1 MFFSPLRRLGI
12 PVAILIAAALFRNA
26 VIDIK
31 SVHIQL
37 LVWVPYLALGVT
49 FVLCI
54 FFNRSRLF
62 TTTLILLVSYCLIQT
77 QLQTALTESRA
88 LSIYSMLSVALPLTL
103 LLLLL
108 LPGRG
113 LRNRYGVLTAAVVP
127 VQLLV
132 ALWVLEYIPATNT
145 VQFIDT
151 YLTIKP
157 FTGYILSI
165 NASACFA
172 VGTMAGLFMLCKH
185 DSETIAALLTALMF
199 SFVTFAFFDQAKIS
213 VIMFS
218 AVGISL
224 IISLLRSSHD
234 MAYRDELTGL
244 PGRRALN
251 ERLKGLGRRYVIAMV
266 DVDHF
271 KQFNDKY
278 GHDVGDDVLK
288 IVAKQI
294 AAVRG
299 GGTAYRYGGE
309 EFCVVFTRKD
319 PDQCKPFLED
329 VRLAVSNYRLA
340 LRDSKHRSATEKS
353 AIERRGRRKKSRNGE
368 TVSVTISIGMS
379 AHDKL
384 LNKPDMVI
392 KAADAALYKAKMNGR
407 NCLVS

>member
-12 PVAILIAAALFRNA
+12 PVVLLIAAALLRNA
-26 VIDIK
+26 VIDINP
-31 SVHIQL
+31 VYAQL
-37 LVWVPYLALGVT
+37 LIWLPYLTLGLAI
-49 FVLCI
+49 VLCI
-54 FFNRSRLF
+54 YFNRSRLF
-62 TTTLILLVSYCLIQT
+62 TATLILLVGYCLIQT
-77 QLQTALTESRA
+77 QLQTALMEPRA

-127 VQLLV
+127 VLLLV
-132 ALWVLEYIPATNT
+132 ALWVLEYYPATTT
-145 VQFIDT
+145 VQFIET
-151 YLTIKP
+151 YLPIKP
-157 FTGYILSI
+157 FPGYVLSI

-172 VGTMAGLFMLCKH
+172 VGAMAGLFMLCKH
-185 DSETIAALLTALMF
+185 DSETMAALLTALMF
-199 SFVTFAFFDQAKIS
+199 NFVTFAFFDQAKIS

-218 AVGISL
+218 AAGISL

-251 ERLKGLGRRYVIAMV
+251 ERLKGLGRRYVIAMM

-271 KQFNDKY
+271 KQFNDSY
-278 GHDVGDDVLK
+278 GHDIGDDVLK
-288 IVAKQI
+288 MVAKQI

-309 EFCVVFTRKD
+309 EFCVVFTGKE
-319 PDQCKPFLED
+319 PDQCKPILED
-329 VRLAVSNYRLA
+329 VRLAVSNYRLT
-340 LRDSKHRSATEKS
+340 LRNSKQRPLSAKS
-353 AIERRGRRKKSRNGE
+353 AIQRRGRRRKSRNRE

-384 LNKPDMVI
+384 LNKPDKVI
-392 KAADAALYKAKMNGR
+392 KAADAALYRAKKNGR
-407 NCLVS
+407 NCLVC